1 MTPYNEHAH
10 GTHDASDAHAD
21 DAHGQRGDTRR
32 IHDDARRRIIR
43 RATYYSV
50 GFLAA
55 GLFVALAGAALV
67 AWLFSRG
74 RLPFFETWL
83 VVAAIIV
90 LPGLV
95 AAAWKL
101 IRDR

>member
-1 MTPYNEHAH
+1 MAP
-10 GTHDASDAHAD
+10 SDAG
-21 DAHGQRGDTRR
+21 DAKETPRANGNPQSMT
-32 IHDDARRRIIR
+32 DDARYIDASVSRQIVR
-43 RATYYSV
+43 RATLYSL

-55 GLFVALAGAALV
+55 ALVIALAGAAFV

-83 VVAAIIV
+83 VITAVIV
-90 LPGLV
+90 LPGLA
-95 AAAWKL
+95 AAAWKV